1 MRLPEIEEC
10 ENDFQRQYGYGD
22 DVRQFF
28 HPRPRK
34 PGPFSYHLRMHQVL
48 RAFRD
53 FLPPPAE
60 IADVACAAGNF
71 ALMLAEVGYRVTGID
86 LLSDFLKYAEKKKT
100 KGDIDF
106 IQGNLMSYK
115 HPRPLDGLL
124 MGEVIE
130 HVAWPEKLIES
141 AAVNLRAGGIFV
153 VTTPNG
159 EYGGN
164 DLPTFAEV
172 REGDRKKFEAV
183 QFDPSRHLFLY
194 TPGELKELLVSG
206 GFEVLRLEVFNSHF
220 LTKSGFFRYFFTVSA
235 LKSLDRTLSALPFMK
250 GSSANM
256 MYAVARKL

>member
-1 MRLPEIEEC
+1 MRLPAIEEC
-10 ENDFQRQYGYGD
+10 ENDFQRQYGHGD

-48 RAFRD
+48 SAFRD
-53 FLPPPAE
+53 FLPTPAE
-60 IADVACAAGNF
+60 VADVACAAGNF
-71 ALMLAEVGYRVTGID
+71 ALRLAESGYKVTGVD
-86 LLSDFLKYAEKKKT
+86 LLDDFLRYAKKKKT
-100 KGDIDF
+100 DGSIDF
-106 IQGNLMSYK
+106 VQGNLMEYR

-130 HVAWPEKLIES
+130 HVAWPEKLIAS
-141 AAVNLRAGGIFV
+141 AHANLRAGGIFV

-164 DLPTFAEV
+164 DLPTFKDVAG
-172 REGDRKKFEAV
+172 GDRKKFEAV

-194 TPGELKELLVSG
+194 TPGELRALLEAG
-206 GFEVLRLEVFNSHF
+206 GFEVLRLEVFNSHY
-220 LTKSGFFRYFFTVSA
+220 LTKSGFVRYFFTVEA
-235 LKSLDRTLSALPFMK
+235 LKKLDRKLSRLSFLK

-256 MYAVARKL
+256 MYAVARKR